1 MAGVP
6 AGTVPRRGSRI
17 QLKEMNDPY
26 HPVEPGTMGT
36 LRWIDDK
43 GQFHV
48 NWDNGR
54 TLALIIGEDRFTV
67 IPPAPQESEVL
78 YAPDGRFLWAMM
90 TGAIW
95 RNTACD
101 LTGRELMDYESQ
113 HSGSNPGK
121 PDAGRKGTGSDALV

>member
-1 MAGVP
+1 MQRITKEWLEFLREQYP
-6 AGTVPRRGSRI
+6 EGSRI

-54 TLALIIGEDRFTV
+54 TLALIIGEDRLPV
-67 IPPAPQESEVL
+67 IPPAP
-78 YAPDGRFLWAMM
+78 
-90 TGAIW
+90 
-95 RNTACD
+95 RN
-101 LTGRELMDYESQ
+101 
-113 HSGSNPGK
+113 
-121 PDAGRKGTGSDALV
+121 